1 MWYIQV
7 ILCSVDCLAA
17 REDYLL
23 PNFHDWCWNDHPDQG
38 LEVAVEEEWNIV
50 LRCIG

>member
-17 REDYLL
+17 REDYVLR
-23 PNFHDWCWNDHPDQG
+23 NVHDWCWNDLPEKG
-38 LEVAVEEEWNIV
+38 LEVAVGEEWNVV
-50 LRCIG
+50 LRYVG